1 MYYYEVT
8 KNAILESKIDGKFY
22 LVDFR
27 KNVTDP
33 NEYNWY
39 FTVRQIMS
47 NISREEIL
55 TCNIEDLPLSE
66 KRIKLS
72 DHQTLCFDMVRSVFP
87 KLEGHYYAK
96 DGKLMKDGQIV
107 PNWIEFSTQ
116 YKVLQEK
123 LNEEKYS
130 DYKCY
135 KVLGVTDISVVIL
148 CGFDEGR
155 RIIYGFHPYADEPY
169 FEMEI
174 GIDVYGSCLYSD
186 QKYLCITNERSHLY
200 DEHYWMWPE
209 ISDIDNFDDSIPD
222 VTDIMV
228 LNSRG
233 DEVYTA
239 TYYYCFGKPYFS
251 EGCFVVYQDN
261 DDKNLYRVF
270 SYKNGYPRL
279 TEIHVT
285 GKIMTL
291 AVDLDNNAIFIRS
304 EESLFYIPA
313 DYRKE
318 LCLDSPTPELRKI
331 LKQLIGYD
339 HVYGSKYSTE
349 CCERHYMLHIT
360 NDKYEQKTF
369 HVRSENPDIYSL
381 C

>member
-1 MYYYEVT
+1 MTDYREIIRLHSLKFSNVAIANSLCCSRNTVSEVLKLAET
-8 KNAILESKIDGKFY
+8 HSLEWPIPETLANRDIGHLFY
-22 LVDFR
+22 PGR
-27 KNVTDP
+27 GN
-33 NEYNWY
+33 N
-39 FTVRQIMS
+39 
-47 NISREEIL
+47 
-55 TCNIEDLPLSE
+55 
-66 KRIKLS
+66 
-72 DHQTLCFDMVRSVFP
+72 
-87 KLEGHYYAK
+87 
-96 DGKLMKDGQIV
+96 
-107 PNWIEFSTQ
+107 
-116 YKVLQEK
+116 
-123 LNEEKYS
+123 
-130 DYKCY
+130 
-135 KVLGVTDISVVIL
+135 
-148 CGFDEGR
+148 EGR
-155 RIIYGFHPYADEPY
+155 RLPDYEY
-169 FEMEI
+169 
-174 GIDVYGSCLYSD
+174 VYGSCLYSD